1 MNAIARIELACARF
15 VEEAFAR
22 VFPSELDA
30 AQVGRKL
37 VAVMQATP
45 SDTYLVRVHPHDYA
59 RFADDRDFLEARWSA
74 LLRDALPADR
84 EEAPRAILHEDDRI
98 VSGSLAVEAVTD
110 ETTHAAKMQFVWP
123 DGSRTTLRDGML
135 IGRASDN
142 DIVIPDGRA
151 SRRHARIFEDG
162 GALWIADTG
171 SSNGTFLDGAPARR
185 AQLVPGATVSVG
197 DCHLK
202 VVADGN

>member
-1 MNAIARIELACARF
+1 MNALARIELACARF

-22 VFPSELDA
+22 VFPSELDS

-45 SDTYLVRVHPHDYA
+45 SDTYLVRVHPDDSA
-59 RFADDRDFLEARWSA
+59 RFAGDRDFLEARWSA

-84 EEAPRAILHEDDRI
+84 NEAPRAILHEDARI
-98 VSGSLAVEAVTD
+98 VSGSLAIEAVTD
-110 ETTHAAKMQFVWP
+110 ERPPVLALERP
-123 DGSRTTLRDGML
+123 DGARVALRDGFS

-142 DIVIPDGRA
+142 DLVINDGRA
-151 SRRHARIFEDG
+151 SRHHARVCADG
-162 GALWIADTG
+162 AELWIEDAG
-171 SSNGTFLDGAPARR
+171 SSNGTYVDGRPTRR
-185 AQLVPGATVSVG
+185 AKLVAGSTVSIG

-202 VVADGN
+202 VGYDGG

>member
-45 SDTYLVRVHPHDYA
+45 SDTYLVRVHPQDYA

-84 EEAPRAILHEDDRI
+84 DEAPRAILHEDDRI

-110 ETTHAAKMQFVWP
+110 EKTQASKLQFLWP
-123 DGSRTTLRDGML
+123 NGARTTLRDGL
-135 IGRASDN
+135 SIGRASDN
-142 DIVIPDGRA
+142 DIVIADGRT
-151 SRRHARIFEDG
+151 SRRHARVFEDG
-162 GALWIADTG
+162 GSLWIADTG
-171 SSNGTFLDGAPARR
+171 SSNGTFLDGAPTRR
-185 AQLVPGATVSVG
+185 AQLLPGSTVSIG

-202 VVADGN
+202 VIADGS